1 MEYFICI
8 YEGKFCNE
16 FLCRICKGNMD
27 DNLSVIKRSHTWQ
40 HDRLGNKVEETKNEE
55 RRQKIGCGG
64 KAGPIA
70 PLSQRHLV
78 FGQMFHHYHHHLT
91 MVPVEL

>member
-70 PLSQRHLV
+70 PLSQCHLFLSNISPLLDHV
-78 FGQMFHHYHHHLT
+78 WNST
-91 MVPVEL
+91 K

>member
-1 MEYFICI
+1 MEYLICI

-40 HDRLGNKVEETKNEE
+40 HGRLGNKVEETKNEE

-70 PLSQRHLV
+70 ALSQRHLFLSNISPLLDNV
-78 FGQMFHHYHHHLT
+78 WNST
-91 MVPVEL
+91 K